1 MCTYGYVYL
10 LPKKHSLV
18 LEVLPYKLLSPGK
31 YHEAGTLVTAQRES
45 TFVVRS
51 QHAHPVHVLW
61 LVSLNSSPSPCGDC
75 SFKPLPF
82 YM

>member
-51 QHAHPVHVLW
+51 QHRKHTHTQVRART
-61 LVSLNSSPSPCGDC
+61 PCTRALAC
-75 SFKPLPF
+75 VTELQSQPLR
-82 YM
+82 